1 MKAAIQRMIKG
12 DQETKYVANEVR
24 DIQIYGNLD
33 YAGPGGDVTDKRLYI
48 MLPQLG
54 VGAGPNGRIGNHVAP
69 VKVKVSVQY
78 YFVQSPLSGGQSPGV
93 AGLPHLVEVRQVA
106 VAPKA
111 IKRYSDWFTSGTSGA
126 QGFKQ
131 HLPRLLEKGNGTSIP
146 ADSANPLNLTY
157 PINNERFTAIKGNK
171 HFLLGKNQGLIA
183 QEGQSPN
190 TTMRMQNTLHF
201 SVKTPKV
208 LKYADEN
215 GEVYPQ
221 NCCPLFGAYAG
232 LVNNNTALTYDALQA
247 PYVPISF
254 GPTNPILY
262 MNYRVEMWYKDA

>member
-1 MKAAIQRMIKG
+1 MIKG
-12 DQETKYVANEVR
+12 QQETKYCASEVR

-33 YAGPGGDVTDKRLYI
+33 YAGAGGDVTDKRLYV

-54 VGAGPNGRIGNHVAP
+54 VGNGPGTRVGNEISP

-78 YFVQSPLSGGQSPGV
+78 FFVQTPLSGGQSAGV
-93 AGLPHLVEVRQVA
+93 ATLPHLVEVRQVA

-131 HLPRLLEKGNGTSIP
+131 HLPRLLEKGNGTSVV

-157 PINNERFTAIKGNK
+157 PINNERFTALKGNK
-171 HFLLGKNQGLIA
+171 RFMLAKNTGLIA
-183 QEGQSPN
+183 QAEQSPN
-190 TTMRMQNTLHF
+190 TTMRSQNTLHF
-201 SVKTPKV
+201 TVKTPKV

-215 GEVYPQ
+215 GELYPQ

-232 LVNNNTALTYDALQA
+232 LVNNATALTYDALQA
-247 PYVPISF
+247 PYVSISF